1 MSFLYIDESIHDR
14 AGFIV
19 AAGVWSEVHVDDAVE
34 ASLRRAG
41 LRPKVDEF
49 KSSAL
54 MAQDSAR
61 QMLRDEFRRLLMRS
75 CKIAVAVCGTQERKD
90 LGQQTVS
97 LAQGLDVPAGEI
109 FLDAG
114 LKLQTASSDGWIVR
128 TGCDSRE
135 VLGIQLADCAAHTI
149 AGVLL
154 SELGHVA
161 KRVPT
166 TDPLY
171 APDVELDFKLWAS
184 IRYALAGQPVH
195 PDYEADD
202 WEPVMHPFGLSI
214 SRGCPPAVAEAVQK
228 RLGSVWV
235 GCIH

>member
-1 MSFLYIDESIHDR
+1 MSFLYVDESIHDR
-14 AGFIV
+14 AGFIL
-19 AAGVWSEVHVDDAVE
+19 AAAVWSEVRVDE
-34 ASLRRAG
+34 AIEAILRRVG
-41 LRPKVDEF
+41 LRPRVDEF

-54 MAQDSAR
+54 MAQDPAR
-61 QMLRDEFRRLLMRS
+61 RALRDEFRWLLMRS
-75 CKIAVAVCGTQERKD
+75 CKIAVAVCGMQERKE

-97 LAQGLDVPAGEI
+97 LALCLDVPPGEI
-109 FLDAG
+109 FLDEG
-114 LKLQTASSDGWIVR
+114 LKVQTASSDGWIVR
-128 TGCDSRE
+128 SGCDSRE
-135 VLGIQLADCAAHTI
+135 VFGIQLADCAAHTI

-154 SELGHVA
+154 SELGHVT

-166 TDPLY
+166 VDPLY

-195 PDYEADD
+195 PDHEADD
-202 WEPVMHPFGLSI
+202 WEPIMHPFGLSI
-214 SRGCPPAVAEAVQK
+214 SQGCPPAVVDAVEK